1 MSYEN
6 VYIHAI
12 DGTDCYV
19 PIVGEFIKTKFYKLQ
34 PSKNYSPDDV
44 TFLWSF
50 RPGDIVKVEELSL
63 GDGKLKRL
71 AIQQKK
77 PEKELDYNGFLYY
90 IFVDKIVV
98 NSYNK
103 QKFQPQLLRLFSD
116 LESEIWHYPK
126 IKTVAAEFLSLTN
139 L

>member
-1 MSYEN
+1 
-6 VYIHAI
+6 
-12 DGTDCYV
+12 
-19 PIVGEFIKTKFYKLQ
+19 
-34 PSKNYSPDDV
+34 
-44 TFLWSF
+44 
-50 RPGDIVKVEELSL
+50 
-63 GDGKLKRL
+63 L

>member
-19 PIVGEFIKTKFYKLQ
+19 PIVGEFIKIKFYKLQ

-77 PEKELDYNGFLYY
+77 PEKELATAQKAVPIIKPKYKKIAADFRLNRSINRAPTIPAQKALYVY
-90 IFVDKIVV
+90 AEIKNE
-98 NSYNK
+98 NS
-103 QKFQPQLLRLFSD
+103 LGL
-116 LESEIWHYPK
+116 I
-126 IKTVAAEFLSLTN
+126 
-139 L
+139 